1 MRPIPSKFVSF
12 PKYKK
17 FIADEKYAEI
27 AAFLGLPAKTTEE
40 GVQSLINAVIDL
52 MREVNEPL
60 SFSECGIDEKL
71 YEMFLTFTKQGFE
84 DQCTTANP
92 EVAAC

>member
-1 MRPIPSKFVSF
+1 MYNASTPSKFVSF

-40 GVQSLINAVIDL
+40 GST
-52 MREVNEPL
+52 EPYK
-60 SFSECGIDEKL
+60 CGYRP
-71 YEMFLTFTKQGFE
+71 YERS
-84 DQCTTANP
+84 
-92 EVAAC
+92 